1 MKTIVTHRGQQRGS
15 TLTISMIMLVL
26 LTLFVLSAINSSTI
40 NLRIAGNTQAQ
51 DEARAAAQQAIEALV
66 SSYANFFPVPAP
78 AVPASAPLTISVNK
92 DASGNYTVTRT
103 APVCKS
109 ASQQL
114 PPRTTDCIN
123 GQKSGLICYDTLWEV
138 SATATNTRTGVSQ
151 TVTQGVTLTF
161 PPTVDL
167 ALLGC

>member
-51 DEARAAAQQAIEALV
+51 DEARAAAQQAVEAFV
-66 SSYANFFPVPAP
+66 SSYANFFPVPLA
-78 AVPASAPLTISVNK
+78 AATTTISVNK
-92 DASGNYTVTRT
+92 DASGNATGDYSVART
-103 APVCKS
+103 LPVCRS
-109 ASQQL
+109 ARQQL

-167 ALLGC
+167 VALGC